1 MVNSDVTTLEADIL
15 VVGGGMAGT
24 VAAIAAARAG
34 ADVLLVERFG
44 FLGGAAT
51 AAAVGQFVG
60 WETRSGRRMV
70 GGIAEEIVQRLQ
82 VIDGSDGHS
91 HFIMSTGHRM
101 DRVCYD
107 PELLK
112 PVLDT
117 MAAEAGVRLLFHS
130 ALLGV
135 DRQGETINAVR
146 ILTKAGPWAI
156 RAKVVIDASGD
167 LDLLASAGAE
177 FLPLGEG
184 QSMQPATAMF
194 RFGPIDLETFEAIPG
209 AELAALAR
217 KGVEEGRLA
226 RAALHASRIEGTRD
240 AWFNISRLAFD
251 ATDPLALSAAEVE
264 GRRQAL
270 AAAAFLAE
278 CVPGCAGG
286 RLVAT
291 APVVGVRE
299 SRRMA
304 GRHLLT
310 EAELHAG
317 TPFPDRIAW
326 GAYPM
331 DIHPPKGA
339 GLHFEEFG
347 ADHAYAI
354 PFGSLVPRGFGN
366 VLVAGR
372 GISATHKA
380 HAAIRV
386 MPIVMAIGQ
395 AAGLAA
401 AQSVQ
406 GNAQVV
412 ETDLARLQARLRQ
425 DGAILP

>member
-1 MVNSDVTTLEADIL
+1 MTTLRADVL
-15 VVGGGMAGT
+15 VMGGGMAGT

-34 ADVLLVERFG
+34 ADTLLVERLG

-60 WETRSGRRMV
+60 WETRSGRRTV
-70 GGIAEEIVQRLQ
+70 GGIAEEIVGRLQ
-82 VIDGSDGHS
+82 GIGGSDGHS
-91 HFIMSTGHRM
+91 HFTMSTGHRM

-112 PVLDT
+112 PVLDA
-117 MAAEAGVRLLFHS
+117 MAAEAGVRLLFHA
-130 ALLGV
+130 ALLDVEREG
-135 DRQGETINAVR
+135 GTITAVR
-146 ILTKAGPWAI
+146 VLTKAGPWSVKPKA
-156 RAKVVIDASGD
+156 VIDASGD
-167 LDLLASAGAE
+167 LDLLARAGAE
-177 FLPLGEG
+177 FLELAQG
-184 QSMQPATAMF
+184 QFMQPATAMF
-194 RFGPIDLETFEAIPG
+194 RFGPMDLDTFEAIPG
-209 AELAALAR
+209 PELAALAR
-217 KGVEEGRLA
+217 QGVEEGRLA

-240 AWFNISRLAFD
+240 AWFNISRVAFD

-278 CVPGCAGG
+278 RVPGCAGG

-291 APVVGVRE
+291 APVIGVRE
-299 SRRMA
+299 SRRVA

-354 PFGSLVPRGFGN
+354 PFGSLVPSGFGN

-406 GNAQVV
+406 GNAPVA
-412 ETDLARLQARLRQ
+412 EADMARLQARLRQ

>member
-1 MVNSDVTTLEADIL
+1 MTMLEADVL
-15 VVGGGMAGT
+15 VMGGGMAGT
-24 VAAIAAARAG
+24 VAAVAAARAG
-34 ADVLLVERFG
+34 ASVLLVERFG

-70 GGIAEEIVQRLQ
+70 GGIAEEIVGRLQ
-82 VIDGSDGHS
+82 AIGGSDGHS
-91 HFIMSTGHRM
+91 HFVMSTGHRM

-112 PVLDT
+112 PVLDRL
-117 MAAEAGVRLLFHS
+117 AGEAGVRLLFHA
-130 ALLGV
+130 ALL
-135 DRQGETINAVR
+135 DAERDAATITAVR
-146 ILTKAGPWAI
+146 ILTKAGPCTV
-156 RAKVVIDASGD
+156 RARVVIDASGD

-177 FLPLGEG
+177 FLPLDAG
-184 QSMQPATAMF
+184 QAMQPATAMF
-194 RFGPIDLETFEAIPG
+194 RFGPIDLGVFEAIPG

-217 KGVEEGRLA
+217 QGVEEGRLA

-270 AAAAFLAE
+270 GAAAFLTE
-278 CVPGCAGG
+278 RVPGCAGG

-291 APVVGVRE
+291 AAVVGVRE
-299 SRRMA
+299 SRRVA
-304 GRHLLT
+304 GRRVLT
-310 EAELHAG
+310 EAELSAG
-317 TPFPDRIAW
+317 TPFADRIAW

-339 GLHFEEFG
+339 GLQFEEFG

-354 PFGSLVPRGFGN
+354 PFGSLVPRGFAN

-386 MPIVMAIGQ
+386 MPIVMAVGQ
-395 AAGLAA
+395 AAGVAA

-406 GNAQVV
+406 GNAAVA
-412 ETDLARLQARLRQ
+412 EADMARLQARLRR
-425 DGAILP
+425 DGSVLP